1 MIFMFLN
8 CCLRAELHNE
18 CQNPLGIIFNKCLLS
33 LIFMRFILACDV
45 KELEDKQQTA
55 WCVCRGLSSFFIRF
69 CIEGRKVHNSFV
81 GRQVK
86 VTLSVVSCIAVSPDD
101 VTMVTSDI
109 ILCPTGGGRG
119 QDWIEFCDNL
129 LLSSNQCMFVWWLIK
144 MIFWTFQYLLHYI
157 SMLLVGKF
165 SKSK

>member
-101 VTMVTSDI
+101 VTIVTSNFWHYIVSDRWRVRPG
-109 ILCPTGGGRG
+109 L
-119 QDWIEFCDNL
+119 DWIL
-129 LLSSNQCMFVWWLIK
+129 WQLASIK
-144 MIFWTFQYLLHYI
+144 QSMYVCLVVDQDDILDISIFTTLHFNVI
-157 SMLLVGKF
+157 SGQV
-165 SKSK
+165 